1 LVGFCPC
8 HRATLELTFTAE
20 INPACRRAEGNGRSL
35 KLASDAYRESG
46 VDLDR
51 MDGLKERIKGF
62 AASTHGPEV
71 LDSSGSFAGLYQ
83 LSGYREP
90 VLVASTDGVGTKI
103 KIAAQLGHFESVG
116 QDLVTLNVNDIIT
129 RGAKPLFFLDYIA
142 FSKLDTQR
150 LDNLMRGIAWG
161 CREVGCALISG
172 ETAQIPQVYSG
183 DEMDLAGFVVG
194 AVERDQLLESK
205 NIEAGNVLVGVPS
218 SGLHTNGFSLVRQVF
233 NTDGEPDVLY
243 SHFDELNHELG
254 EELLVP
260 HRSYYPMLAPVLGL
274 INGLAHITGG
284 GLPGKLPAILPD
296 GLAAEINSGSWPVL
310 PIFKIIQKEGGI
322 SDDEMYRVFNM
333 GLGMVAVCPEDNVAN
348 VLEHLP
354 DAMVIG
360 KMIPQGNGEQVVF
373 RG

>member
-1 LVGFCPC
+1 M
-8 HRATLELTFTAE
+8 
-20 INPACRRAEGNGRSL
+20 
-35 KLASDAYRESG
+35 ASDAYRESG

-150 LDNLMRGIAWG
+150 LDDLMRGIASG

-172 ETAQIPQVYSG
+172 ETAQMPQVYSG

-233 NTDGEPDVLY
+233 NTDGEPNVLY
-243 SHFDELNHELG
+243 RHFDQLDHQLG

-260 HRSYYPMLAPVLGL
+260 HRTYYPMLAPVFGL

-296 GLAAEINSGSWPVL
+296 GLAAEINGGSWPVL

-322 SDDEMYRVFNM
+322 SDDEMHRVFNM

-360 KMIPQGNGEQVVF
+360 KMVPQGNGEQVVF

>member
-1 LVGFCPC
+1 M
-8 HRATLELTFTAE
+8 
-20 INPACRRAEGNGRSL
+20 
-35 KLASDAYRESG
+35 ASDAYRESG

-62 AASTHGPEV
+62 SASTHGPEV

-116 QDLVTLNVNDIIT
+116 QDLVTLNVNDVIT

-142 FSKLDTQR
+142 FSKLDTPR
-150 LDNLMRGIAWG
+150 LDDLMRGIAWG
-161 CREVGCALISG
+161 CRDVGCSLISG
-172 ETAQIPQVYSG
+172 ETAQMPQVYSG

-233 NTDGEPDVLY
+233 NTDGEPNVLY
-243 SHFDELNHELG
+243 RHFDQLNHQLG

-260 HRSYYPMLAPVLGL
+260 HRTYYPMLAPVFGL

-296 GLAAEINSGSWPVL
+296 GLAAEINRGSWPVL

-322 SDDEMYRVFNM
+322 SDDEMHRVFNM

-348 VLEHLP
+348 VLEQLP

-360 KMIPQGNGEQVVF
+360 KMVPQGNGEQVVF

>member
-1 LVGFCPC
+1 M
-8 HRATLELTFTAE
+8 
-20 INPACRRAEGNGRSL
+20 
-35 KLASDAYRESG
+35 ASDAYRESG

-150 LDNLMRGIAWG
+150 LDDLMRGIAWG

-172 ETAQIPQVYSG
+172 ETAQMPQVYSG

-205 NIEAGNVLVGVPS
+205 NIELGNVLVGVPS

-360 KMIPQGNGEQVVF
+360 KMVPQGNGEQVVF

>member
-1 LVGFCPC
+1 
-8 HRATLELTFTAE
+8 
-20 INPACRRAEGNGRSL
+20 
-35 KLASDAYRESG
+35 LASDAYRESG

-150 LDNLMRGIAWG
+150 LDDLMRGIAWG

-172 ETAQIPQVYSG
+172 ETAQMPQVYSG

-205 NIEAGNVLVGVPS
+205 NIEAGNILVGVPS

-233 NTDGEPDVLY
+233 NTDGEPNVLY
-243 SHFDELNHELG
+243 RHFDELNHQLG

>member
-1 LVGFCPC
+1 M
-8 HRATLELTFTAE
+8 
-20 INPACRRAEGNGRSL
+20 
-35 KLASDAYRESG
+35 ASDAYRESG

-172 ETAQIPQVYSG
+172 ETAQMPQVYSG

-194 AVERDQLLESK
+194 AVERDQLLESR
-205 NIEAGNVLVGVPS
+205 NIEAGNILVGVPS
-218 SGLHTNGFSLVRQVF
+218 SGLHTNGFSLVRRVF
-233 NTDGEPDVLY
+233 NTDGEPNVLY
-243 SHFDELNHELG
+243 RHFDELNHQLG

>member
-1 LVGFCPC
+1 M
-8 HRATLELTFTAE
+8 
-20 INPACRRAEGNGRSL
+20 
-35 KLASDAYRESG
+35 ASDAYRESG

-150 LDNLMRGIAWG
+150 LDDLMRGIAWG

-172 ETAQIPQVYSG
+172 ETAQMPQVYSG

-194 AVERDQLLESK
+194 AVERNQLLESK

-233 NTDGEPDVLY
+233 NTDGEPNVLY
-243 SHFDELNHELG
+243 RHFDQLNHQLG

-260 HRSYYPMLAPVLGL
+260 HRTYYPMLAPVFGL

-322 SDDEMYRVFNM
+322 SDDEMHRVFNM

-360 KMIPQGNGEQVVF
+360 KMVPQGNGEQVVF
-373 RG
+373 SG

>member
-1 LVGFCPC
+1 M
-8 HRATLELTFTAE
+8 
-20 INPACRRAEGNGRSL
+20 
-35 KLASDAYRESG
+35 ASDAYRESG

-172 ETAQIPQVYSG
+172 ETAQMPQVYSG

-194 AVERDQLLESK
+194 AVEREQLLESK
-205 NIEAGNVLVGVPS
+205 NIEAGNILVGVPS

-233 NTDGEPDVLY
+233 NTDGEPNVLY
-243 SHFDELNHELG
+243 RHFDELNHQLG

>member
-1 LVGFCPC
+1 M
-8 HRATLELTFTAE
+8 
-20 INPACRRAEGNGRSL
+20 
-35 KLASDAYRESG
+35 ASDAYRESG

-150 LDNLMRGIAWG
+150 LDDLMRGIASG

-172 ETAQIPQVYSG
+172 ETAQMPQVYSG

-233 NTDGEPDVLY
+233 NTDGEPNVLY
-243 SHFDELNHELG
+243 RHFDQLNHQLG

-322 SDDEMYRVFNM
+322 SDDEMHRVFNM

-360 KMIPQGNGEQVVF
+360 KMVPQGNGEQVVF

>member
-1 LVGFCPC
+1 
-8 HRATLELTFTAE
+8 
-20 INPACRRAEGNGRSL
+20 
-35 KLASDAYRESG
+35 
-46 VDLDR
+46 
-51 MDGLKERIKGF
+51 M
-62 AASTHGPEV
+62 
-71 LDSSGSFAGLYQ
+71 
-83 LSGYREP
+83 
-90 VLVASTDGVGTKI
+90 
-103 KIAAQLGHFESVG
+103 G

-150 LDNLMRGIAWG
+150 LDDLMRGIAWG

-172 ETAQIPQVYSG
+172 ETAQMPQVYSG

-233 NTDGEPDVLY
+233 NTDGEPNVLY
-243 SHFDELNHELG
+243 RHFDQLNHQLG

-260 HRSYYPMLAPVLGL
+260 HRTYYPMLAPVFGL

-360 KMIPQGNGEQVVF
+360 KMVPQGNGEQVVF